1 MRSLTEESASQFAR
15 AWQAMVCKM
24 PGALIAEK
32 GAIGTAFANVP
43 LFILNALFLNKPV
56 NNREL
61 ETALEVACHFA
72 EGCHHPWMLVG
83 CDEWMPAGA
92 GDIFASHGLQPAF
105 GFTGMVT
112 DALADPARPVP
123 PELELRS
130 GLDTA
135 SLEALMDVNA
145 MAYGFPVELGRS
157 AMKPGLL
164 EHDSF
169 CVVGR
174 VGGRPVSVTATFAV
188 DGCLY
193 VGWVATVPEA
203 RGKGYAETVM
213 RRSLADASAATGITR
228 TVLHA
233 SDAGH
238 PIYLRMGYKDT
249 VTFTTYVHGLDASH

>member
-1 MRSLTEESASQFAR
+1 VLITEQ
-15 AWQAMVCKM
+15 
-24 PGALIAEK
+24 

-56 NNREL
+56 DNAQLEKAL
-61 ETALEVACHFA
+61 ETACRIA
-72 EGCHHPWMLVG
+72 EGCHYPWMLVG
-83 CDEWMPAGA
+83 CDEWLPVGA
-92 GDIFASHGLQPAF
+92 GDILASKGLQPAF

-112 DALADPARPVP
+112 DTLGEPVRPTP

-130 GLDTA
+130 GLDA
-135 SLEALMDVNA
+135 GSLEALMDVNA
-145 MAYGFPVELGRS
+145 MAYGCPMELGR
-157 AMKPGLL
+157 AAIKPGLL
-164 EHDSF
+164 EQDSF

-188 DGCLY
+188 DGRLY
-193 VGWVATVPEA
+193 VGWVGTIPEA
-203 RGKGYAETVM
+203 RGKGYAEAVM
-213 RRSLADASAATGITR
+213 RRSLADATAATGITR

-249 VTFTTYVHGLDASH
+249 VTFTTYVHGLDMAH